1 MSDCPSILIIDDD
14 PRMHELLFRQL
25 EPEFVLCAASSGP
38 EGLEKVHAIQPDLV
52 LLDLV
57 MPQISGMEVL
67 KRLKETGREIPV
79 IVLTAYGGVDSA
91 VQAIKLGAADYLEK
105 PFENQ
110 KLKQA
115 IKTFLPRRKIV
126 QELPIRQDII
136 GESPQIQRVWRLVEK
151 YGPTDLP
158 ILLEGETGTGK
169 ERFARG
175 IHEISK
181 RGQGPFVAVDCSVLP
196 ESLVESELF
205 GYEKGAFTGANVNK
219 PGRLAWAKGGTF
231 LLDEISN
238 LPLFYQTKLLRVI
251 QEQQYTPLGAK
262 GVKPLDVRFV
272 STSNL
277 DLREAIQQGT
287 FREDLYYR
295 ISGMVIELPPL
306 REREGD
312 IELLARYFMERYGKR
327 YHKPHLE
334 ISAEA
339 MEPLLS
345 HRWPGNVRELEYVLS
360 RAVIMADRLILP
372 QHILLGSQRNG
383 PASTNQGGI
392 GLKLN
397 FVYDIRQSIDL
408 KRVKEEAA
416 AEVERQLIA
425 EVKKKLSLNQT
436 ELARFL
442 GIDPK
447 TLRSKERKKEEDDS
461 RRR

>member
-14 PRMHELLFRQL
+14 PRMHKLLFRQL
-25 EPEFVLCAASSGP
+25 EPEFVLRVASSGS
-38 EGLEKVHAIQPDLV
+38 EGLEKVQAIQPDLI
-52 LLDLV
+52 LLDLM

-79 IVLTAYGGVDSA
+79 IVLTAYGSVDSA

-105 PFENQ
+105 PFESQ

-115 IKTFLPRRKIV
+115 IQALLPRRRSV
-126 QELPIRQDII
+126 QELPSRQGII
-136 GESPQIQRVWRLVEK
+136 GESPQIQRVWQLVEK

-169 ERFARG
+169 ELFARA

-181 RGQGPFVAVDCSVLP
+181 RGQGPFVAVDCSALP

-219 PGRLAWAKGGTF
+219 PGRLAWANGGTF

-238 LPLFYQTKLLRVI
+238 LPPFYQAKLLRVI

-262 GVKPLDVRFV
+262 GVKPLDVRFI

-277 DLREAIQQGT
+277 NLQGAVQQGT

-312 IELLARYFMERYGKR
+312 IELLARHFMEKHGKR
-327 YHKPHLE
+327 SHKPHLK

-345 HRWPGNVRELEYVLS
+345 HRWPGNVRELEHVLS

-372 QHILLGSQRNG
+372 QHILLGPQRSG
-383 PASTNQGGI
+383 PDSYDPGKI
-392 GLKLN
+392 ELRLN
-397 FVYDIRQSIDL
+397 LVYDIRQSIDL

-416 AEVERQLIA
+416 GKVERHLIA
-425 EVKKKLSLNQT
+425 EVKKKLPLNQT
-436 ELARFL
+436 ELAKFL

-447 TLRSKERKKEEDDS
+447 TLRSKERRE
-461 RRR
+461 